1 MKNKVYG
8 FFSIVALVTTIIGL
22 ILAGAAVFSLP
33 IYIIVL
39 PVLCSS
45 FIFAKNNVVKNVGF
59 ALCGITA
66 ALGFALIT
74 GFMDYFFEEV
84 DVMLLGVG
92 FAIYSIIALIKLIS
106 SVLSFFGYRRAKREQ
121 TEVITILKEAKQLE
135 ADGLLTEEEFSEIKS
150 RTLKNDTETVS
161 SIEELKTWKK
171 LFDQQII
178 NEKEFSELKSKII
191 K

>member
-22 ILAGAAVFSLP
+22 ILVGVAVFSLP

-45 FIFAKNNVVKNVGF
+45 FIFAKNNVIRNVGF

-74 GFMDYFFEEV
+74 GSIDYSFEEV
-84 DVMLLGVG
+84 DIILLGVG

-106 SVLSFFGYRRAKREQ
+106 SVLSFFGYTRAKP
-121 TEVITILKEAKQLE
+121 IAILKEAKQLE

-150 RTLKNDTETVS
+150 KTLNNDTETVS
-161 SIEELKTWKK
+161 SFEELKMWKK

-178 NEKEFSELKSKII
+178 TEEEFSELKSKII